1 LWSHRFDNEG
11 IDLVQ
16 GVFLRVLAQ
25 LGVEQVGLMEEEFPE
40 ELMEEEL
47 LEELMGA
54 DFLPSYCHLK
64 GQRQSRVCPFPL

>member
-1 LWSHRFDNEG
+1 
-11 IDLVQ
+11 
-16 GVFLRVLAQ
+16 
-25 LGVEQVGLMEEEFPE
+25 MEE

-47 LEELMGA
+47 LEELMGE